1 MAATLNAVK
10 RDTRGKNEARRL
22 RVAGQIPGVVY
33 GGAAG
38 EAAVPIAVEPKALSR
53 ILHSESGVNTLIDLS
68 VDGTPAGM
76 VLVKEF
82 QLDPIKK
89 HLLHADFYRLAMDKP
104 ITITVQVHLTGES
117 KGVKQQSGVL
127 EFLNREVE
135 IEVLPTQIPEQLVV
149 DVSELVIGQ
158 GVRVRDLAKD
168 ALWKPITDS
177 DVMIVHVTAP
187 RGTEEPAAAGAEA
200 AAPVAAGSEPE
211 VIKKGKAE
219 KAE

>member
-22 RVAGQIPGVVY
+22 RAAGQIPGVVY
-33 GGAAG
+33 GGASG
-38 EAAVPIAVEPKALSR
+38 QEAVAIAVEPKALSR

-68 VDGTPAGM
+68 VDGTSSGM

-135 IEVLPTQIPEQLVV
+135 IEVLPTQIPEALVV
-149 DVSELVIGQ
+149 DVSDLVIGQ

-168 ALWKPITDS
+168 ALWKPVTDG

-187 RGTEEPAAAGAEA
+187 RGTEEPAAGTE
-200 AAPVAAGSEPE
+200 APVAAGTPEPE

>member
-10 RDTRGKNEARRL
+10 RDSRGKNEARRL
-22 RVAGQIPGVVY
+22 RAAGQIPGVVY
-33 GGAAG
+33 GGVSG
-38 EAAVPIAVEPKALSR
+38 EGAVAIAVEPKALSR

-68 VDGTPAGM
+68 VDGTSSGM

-104 ITITVQVHLTGES
+104 ITITVQVQLTGES

-135 IEVLPTQIPEQLVV
+135 IEVLPTNIPEQLVV

-168 ALWKPITDS
+168 ALWTPLTDP
-177 DVMIVHVTAP
+177 DVMLVHVTAP
-187 RGTEEPAAAGAEA
+187 RAVDEPAVAGAEPAAATGGA
-200 AAPVAAGSEPE
+200 EPE
-211 VIKKGKAE
+211 VIKKGKPE

>member
-22 RVAGQIPGVVY
+22 RAAGQIPGVVY
-33 GGAAG
+33 GGSAG

-68 VDGTPAGM
+68 VDGGATGM

-104 ITITVQVHLTGES
+104 ITITVQVQLTGES

-135 IEVLPTQIPEQLVV
+135 IEVLPTHIPEQLVV
-149 DVSELVIGQ
+149 DVTELVIGQ

-168 ALWKPITDS
+168 ALWTPLTDP
-177 DVMIVHVTAP
+177 DVMLVHVTAP
-187 RGTEEPAAAGAEA
+187 RAVDEPVVAGAEPAAVTGGA
-200 AAPVAAGSEPE
+200 EPE
-211 VIKKGKAE
+211 VIKKGKPE

>member
-22 RVAGQIPGVVY
+22 RAAGQIPGVVY

-38 EAAVPIAVEPKALSR
+38 AEAVAIGVEPTALSR
-53 ILHSESGVNTLIDLS
+53 ILHWESGVNTLIDLS

-89 HLLHADFYRLAMDKP
+89 QLLHADFYRLAMDKP

-127 EFLNREVE
+127 EFLTREVE
-135 IEVLPTQIPEQLVV
+135 IEVLPTQIPEALVV
-149 DVSELVIGQ
+149 DVSDLVIGQ

-168 ALWKPITDS
+168 ALWKPVTDG

-187 RGTEEPAAAGAEA
+187 RGAEEPAAGAEA
-200 AAPVAAGSEPE
+200 PAAGAPEPE

>member
-22 RVAGQIPGVVY
+22 RAAGQIPGVVY
-33 GGAAG
+33 GGSQEHG
-38 EAAVPIAVEPKALSR
+38 AVEIAVEPKALSR

-68 VDGTPAGM
+68 VDGSSAGM

-89 HLLHADFYRLAMDKP
+89 HLLHADFYRVAMDKP
-104 ITITVQVHLTGES
+104 ITVTVQVHLTGES

-135 IEVLPTQIPEQLVV
+135 IEVLPAQIPEQLVV

-168 ALWKPITDS
+168 ALWKPITDGE
-177 DVMIVHVTAP
+177 VMIVHVTAP
-187 RGTEEPAAAGAEA
+187 RGTEEPAAATAAEPA
-200 AAPVAAGSEPE
+200 VAGSEPE
-211 VIKKGKAE
+211 VIKKGKTE